1 MSTVRNVARV
11 PRRATDETPLY
22 SAPVPALIPPA
33 EPTQRPARPPN
44 PWAETLGVFLIV
56 GIIVLAIYLVAVTG
70 LGSSIIAS
78 NWSWF

>member
-11 PRRATDETPLY
+11 PRRATDETPSY
-22 SAPVPALIPPA
+22 SVSVPALIPPA

-70 LGSSIIAS
+70 LRSSSIIAS
-78 NWSWF
+78 NWS